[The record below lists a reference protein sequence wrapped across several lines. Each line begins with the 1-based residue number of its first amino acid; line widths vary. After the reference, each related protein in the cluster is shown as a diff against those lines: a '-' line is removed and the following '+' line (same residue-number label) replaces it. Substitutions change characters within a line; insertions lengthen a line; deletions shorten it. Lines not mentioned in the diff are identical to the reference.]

1 MKRYYDLTQPLW
13 QYSPKTITA
22 PEVEFFEIRGLVQ
35 QGVRTNGIRV
45 SLHAGTHI
53 DSPAHFGFKMTLDEI
68 PLEALCGTGVVLD
81 VKRDEWGVI
90 TGEDLA
96 NAVPPIQQGD
106 RVILNTGWHHFF
118 DDEQKFMLCYPGLD
132 KSGVDWLLQKRVSWV
147 GSDAPS
153 PDHSF
158 CISREKRAYRPDV
171 WTDEVMAKI
180 DPKRF
185 PPVYCHK
192 TLLGNDIF
200 MIEQIGGSIDEVT
213 GKRVELIALPPK
225 YKWAEASQVRVMAV
239 I

>member
-1 MKRYYDLTQPLW
+1 M
-13 QYSPKTITA
+13 
-22 PEVEFFEIRGLVQ
+22 
-35 QGVRTNGIRV
+35 
-45 SLHAGTHI
+45 
-53 DSPAHFGFKMTLDEI
+53 
-68 PLEALCGTGVVLD
+68 
-81 VKRDEWGVI
+81 
-90 TGEDLA
+90 
-96 NAVPPIQQGD
+96 
-106 RVILNTGWHHFF
+106 
-118 DDEQKFMLCYPGLD
+118 
-132 KSGVDWLLQKRVSWV
+132 